1 MQKSVIPGL
10 QGIGVE
16 VEAGGIGVSTR
27 VRAGKS
33 VFVGVTI
40 VGIGAVIVIIVSDSE
55 LGKLQ
60 ETSNKINKINIFF
73 ITFMGLQD

>member
-1 MQKSVIPGL
+1 MQKSVVPGL

-16 VEAGGIGVSTR
+16 VEVGGIGVSTR

-33 VFVGVTI
+33 VFVGVII

-60 ETSNKINKINIFF
+60 ETSNKINKVNIFF